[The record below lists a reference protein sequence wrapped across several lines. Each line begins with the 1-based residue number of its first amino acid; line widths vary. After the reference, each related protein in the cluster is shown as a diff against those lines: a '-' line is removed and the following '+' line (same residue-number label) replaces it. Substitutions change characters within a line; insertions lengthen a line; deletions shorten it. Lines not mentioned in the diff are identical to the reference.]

1 MLLFQVFVSLNLR
14 HRLLKYRVYHV
25 IVALY
30 EAVCNGIV
38 DISEAVIIV
47 CASLKRQL
55 GNVVYSLVD
64 YLRIFGF
71 HRCAVVLDKRLVRHE
86 VVIECLRQH
95 IGL

>member
-14 HRLLKYRVYHV
+14 HRLLKYRLYHV

-30 EAVCNGIV
+30 EAFGNGIV

-55 GNVVYSLVD
+55 GYVFYRLVD

-71 HRCAVVLDKRLVRHE
+71 HRCAVVLDKRLVCHK
-86 VVIECLRQH
+86 IIIQSLRQP